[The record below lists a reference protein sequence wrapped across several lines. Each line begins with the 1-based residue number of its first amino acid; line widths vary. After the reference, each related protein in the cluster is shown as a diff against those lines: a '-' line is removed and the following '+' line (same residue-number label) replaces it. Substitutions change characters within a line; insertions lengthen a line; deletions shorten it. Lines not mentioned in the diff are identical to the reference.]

1 MLKFM
6 FRLQKVLE
14 YRELTEQW
22 AKDAYLGAQRAR
34 LEGDAELASLG
45 ERRVEMLS
53 QPVLSLVERLALDA
67 MLGRI
72 DSEEEVQRSIL
83 SELLDEEA
91 RTLNDW
97 IERKREREVLVK
109 LKAREH
115 EEWLLESSRK
125 EQSALDKWAVL
136 RRAS

>member
-22 AKDAYLGAQRAR
+22 SKDAYLGAQRAR

-125 EQSALDKWAVL
+125 EQSALDEWAVL

>member
-1 MLKFM
+1 MRKFT

-14 YRELTEQW
+14 YREMTEEW
-22 AKDAYLGAQRAR
+22 AKEAYLVAQRAR
-34 LEGDAELASLG
+34 LEGDAALAALG
-45 ERRVEMLS
+45 ERRVEMLA

-72 DSEEEVQRSIL
+72 DAEEEVQRSVL
-83 SELLDEEA
+83 AELLNDEA

-115 EEWLLESSRK
+115 EEWLLASSRK
-125 EQSALDKWAVL
+125 EQSALDEWAVL